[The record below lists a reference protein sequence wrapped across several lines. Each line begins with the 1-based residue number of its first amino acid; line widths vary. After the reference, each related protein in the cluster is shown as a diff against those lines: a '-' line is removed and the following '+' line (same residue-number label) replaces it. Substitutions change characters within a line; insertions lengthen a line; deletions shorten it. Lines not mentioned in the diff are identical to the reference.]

1 MPMASAMASISL
13 FEYRVSGE
21 SCQVFLG
28 LPLSGSTAWNSLSR
42 ACLAEPPAESPSTM
56 NSSFRSGSSE
66 AQSVSLPG
74 STATPELLRRST
86 FCAAR
91 VRVIAWRITSSAM
104 RLPSSTCRLSHSS
117 NGSRTICA
125 ISLTPSRE
133 ISSFFTW
140 PLNCGSSIFT
150 DST

>member
-1 MPMASAMASISL
+1 MASISL

-28 LPLSGSTAWNSLSR
+28 LPFSGSTAWNSLSR
-42 ACLAEPPAESPSTM
+42 ACFAEPPAESPSTM

-91 VRVIAWRITSSAM
+91 MRVVAWRITSSAM
-104 RLPSSTCRLSHSS
+104 LLPSSTCWLSQVERVAHHL
-117 NGSRTICA
+117 RHELDPVA
-125 ISLTPSRE
+125 RYQLVLHLALE
-133 ISSFFTW
+133 
-140 PLNCGSSIFT
+140 L
-150 DST
+150 